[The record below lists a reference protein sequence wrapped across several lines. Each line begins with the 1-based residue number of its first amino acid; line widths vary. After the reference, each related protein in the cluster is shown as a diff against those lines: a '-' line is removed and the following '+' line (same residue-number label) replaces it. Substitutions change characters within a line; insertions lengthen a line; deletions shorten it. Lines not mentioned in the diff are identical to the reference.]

1 MPPNLPRQ
9 KEKVT
14 VDLKKKD
21 GRVLLSVTD
30 TGIGMSE
37 EDISKLFRIDGQ
49 LVKEGTG
56 GEVGTGLGLLLC
68 KEYIEKNNGKIWAE
82 SKVDKGSTFHI
93 ILPEGS

>member
-1 MPPNLPRQ
+1 
-9 KEKVT
+9 
-14 VDLKKKD
+14 
-21 GRVLLSVTD
+21 
-30 TGIGMSE
+30 MSE